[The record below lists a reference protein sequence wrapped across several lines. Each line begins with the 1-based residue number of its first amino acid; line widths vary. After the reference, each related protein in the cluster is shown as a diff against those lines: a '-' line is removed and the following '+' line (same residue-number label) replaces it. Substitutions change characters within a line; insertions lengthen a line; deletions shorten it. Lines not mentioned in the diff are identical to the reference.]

1 MIGDEKLPEGEKLF
15 RKRYKKAPSFFS
27 MHLGVRA
34 EVLPPGTDCHHVIL
48 EDWDAME
55 DSRATLFLSMPT
67 LLDPSLAPA
76 GRHIVHAFTP
86 DWIDAWQDLSPDEY
100 ERKKEEVADA
110 LCKRIEAVI
119 PGLRDAIVFREVR
132 ERTGKGA
139 GGWGNSALSVQC
151 WCVEAGLR
159 DAMFPL
165 ERREV
170 TGRAEL

>member
-110 LCKRIEAVI
+110 LCKRLEVVF
-119 PGLRDAIVFREVR
+119 PGLTAAITFREVG
-132 ERTGKGA
+132 TGK
-139 GGWGNSALSVQC
+139 
-151 WCVEAGLR
+151 
-159 DAMFPL
+159 
-165 ERREV
+165 REGEEGV
-170 TGRAEL
+170 G